1 VLGNGM
7 IMLSDAETEYR
18 RVVRLA
24 EPPER
29 VNTQGIYV
37 VVKMMLMLIAR
48 GPGRRTPRSCAS
60 S

>member
-1 VLGNGM
+1 
-7 IMLSDAETEYR
+7 
-18 RVVRLA
+18 VVRLA

-37 VVKMMLMLIAR
+37 VADDADAHCAR
-48 GPGRRTPRSCAS
+48 ARAADTRSCAS